1 MGKVKAL
8 MVGTLPTDLLSVKG
22 GVESAI
28 LNLFAGF
35 TSLSGDIEIVH
46 VSFLEG
52 ISDRIELEYSP
63 NVKIIFLPFKVKI
76 KLLDYLINKSS
87 LSNIV
92 AEENPDIIHIQESEP
107 HLLRFISFSKN
118 TIVVTQ
124 HGIMKEELKY
134 ATGVKNKLKFVFKTM
149 VERFIFPS
157 FKNVI
162 FISEYNRKLYT
173 GKLNQSAYIGNAV
186 NPIFFE
192 KSDIE
197 PTERNSI
204 IYVGVIS
211 KRKNLKMVIE
221 ALHQLKLLNIQFYLH
236 VVGWYKEKDVQYE
249 IEIAELIQKYD
260 LSSQI
265 KFYGWLKQQEIVA
278 VFRKCNFFILPSL
291 QETLPVS
298 IAEAMAL
305 GKIVIASDVGAISE
319 MFENKVSGFLFE
331 KNNLENLVSLLKE
344 IHDNTEM
351 DFSEWSDRIRKV
363 ARLKYYPME
372 NARKTLDFYKKVLS
386 TGSAK

>member
-92 AEENPDIIHIQESEP
+92 AEENPDVIHIQESEP
-107 HLLRFISFSKN
+107 HLLRFISFSKK

-351 DFSEWSDRIRKV
+351 DFSEWSDRIRKE

>member
-92 AEENPDIIHIQESEP
+92 AEENPDVIHIQESEP

>member
-351 DFSEWSDRIRKV
+351 DFSEWSDRIRKE